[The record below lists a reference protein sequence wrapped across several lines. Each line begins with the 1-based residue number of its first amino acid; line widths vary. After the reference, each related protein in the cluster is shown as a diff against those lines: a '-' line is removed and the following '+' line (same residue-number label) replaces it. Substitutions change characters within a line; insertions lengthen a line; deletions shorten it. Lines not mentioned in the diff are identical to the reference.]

1 MTQAELA
8 ECFRTYRHTLIEKAY
23 FILRDWDLAEDVVQD
38 TFVKL
43 LSSEAEHNPDLS
55 APQTWLVNIVGRQA
69 LNAKRD
75 REAAA
80 ARAGDY
86 STLLQGHEDRTPS
99 TEGEREAEEAD
110 LLQNVRK
117 ELVMEWL
124 ESDRSLSASVKK
136 GIRRIFFDGWPV
148 SKAAEEQGV
157 WPWVLHRR
165 LDTTFAKWRKKLK
178 RLEASGGRK

>member
-1 MTQAELA
+1 MTHLELE
-8 ECFRTYRHTLIEKAY
+8 ECFRAHKKTLIEKAY
-23 FILRDWDLAEDVVQD
+23 FIVRDWDLAEDVVQD
-38 TFVKL
+38 TFMKL
-43 LSSEAEHNPDLS
+43 LSTEADYNPDLS

-80 ARAGDY
+80 VRAGDY

-117 ELVMEWL
+117 ELVKEWL
-124 ESDRSLSASVKK
+124 VTDRTLSASARK
-136 GIRRIFFDGWPV
+136 GIQRVYFDGWPV

-157 WPWVLHRR
+157 HPWILHRR
-165 LDTTFAKWRKKLK
+165 LDTTFTKWRKWLK
-178 RLEASGGRK
+178 RLEASGGTG